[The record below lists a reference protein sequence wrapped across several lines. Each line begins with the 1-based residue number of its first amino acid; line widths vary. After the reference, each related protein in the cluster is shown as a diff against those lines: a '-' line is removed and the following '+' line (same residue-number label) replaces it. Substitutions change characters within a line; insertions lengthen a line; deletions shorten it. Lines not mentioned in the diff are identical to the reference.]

1 MSIHVDWQGDCQF
14 NVTTTGGFTV
24 EVDAENAQAPCP
36 TELLLSAL
44 GSCSATDV
52 ALYFQDK
59 GINLESLNNQVTY
72 TLTDSEPRLYES
84 VNLHFTVKGQG
95 ITTSDVEL
103 AARNAL
109 TQYCHVCLMLQ
120 PTIRITHSVEVINSD
135 RESAV

>member
-1 MSIHVDWQGDCQF
+1 MSININWQGDCQF
-14 NVTTTGGFTV
+14 KVTTSGGFTIA
-24 EVDAENAQAPCP
+24 VDAENTQAPCP

-52 ALYFQDK
+52 ALYVQDK

-84 VNLHFTVKGQG
+84 ANLHFTVKGQG
-95 ITTSDVEL
+95 ITASDVEL
-103 AARNAL
+103 AARNAI

-120 PTIRITHSVEVINSD
+120 PAIRITHSVEVIDSD
-135 RESAV
+135 RESAA